1 MHTKKWVVIIISI
14 ILMATI
20 SACKTE
26 KEKDSIES
34 NEEEEPSVTEDDDKS
49 EVVTI
54 EDKIFLYEDLEFYKL
69 MNQIQVDINLEEERS
84 TIDEENIEER
94 AEFWNEQLEYYE
106 NVNVNLQSLIETYAM
121 SLLAEEKNFFVPDEK
136 IETEVDKL
144 LKQIENNE
152 SIRRRIDDYGEK
164 RYNRNIREYVRQT
177 KLRDRII
184 SELEADI
191 IEENGDLEENEIS
204 YLVETEFEDLYA
216 AQLSTLDMNIHIQ

>member
-1 MHTKKWVVIIISI
+1 MSMHTKKWVVIIISI

-26 KEKDSIES
+26 KEQDTIES
-34 NEEEEPSVTEDDDKS
+34 NEEESPSVTEDDDKS

-121 SLLAEEKNFFVPDEK
+121 SL
-136 IETEVDKL
+136 
-144 LKQIENNE
+144 QIGRASCRE
-152 SIRRRIDDYGEK
+152 
-164 RYNRNIREYVRQT
+164 RNVITSRCC
-177 KLRDRII
+177 
-184 SELEADI
+184 
-191 IEENGDLEENEIS
+191 
-204 YLVETEFEDLYA
+204 
-216 AQLSTLDMNIHIQ
+216 

>member
-1 MHTKKWVVIIISI
+1 MSMHTKKWVVIIISI

-94 AEFWNEQLEYYE
+94 AEFWNEQLEYYD
-106 NVNVNLQSLIETYAM
+106 NLNVNLQSLIETYAM
-121 SLLAEEKNFFVPDEK
+121 SLLAEEKNYFVPEDKLEASVAELTEK
-136 IETEVDKL
+136 IEANEAA
-144 LKQIENNE
+144 KQLVEQ
-152 SIRRRIDDYGEK
+152 YGEK
-164 RYNRNIREYVRQT
+164 KYKQYIREYVRQLT
-177 KLRDRII
+177 LRQRIAT
-184 SELEADI
+184 EMKDEI
-191 IEENGDLEENEIS
+191 IEEN
-204 YLVETEFEDLYA
+204 
-216 AQLSTLDMNIHIQ
+216 